1 MNARPYRSVYCATL
15 RRPQAPVLDWSHV
28 GRAASL
34 RGALRAA
41 ILHLLD
47 GRARYVIVENV
58 TTTHTAARVWLARGR
73 ITMILLEEYRQ

>member
-1 MNARPYRSVYCATL
+1 MNPRPYRAFYWKSM
-15 RRPQAPVLDWSHV
+15 RKPQAPVQDWYHI

-47 GRARYVIVENV
+47 GRARYVLIENI
-58 TTTHTAARVWLARGR
+58 TTTRTAARIWLDKGR
-73 ITMILLEEYRQ
+73 ITMILLEKSK